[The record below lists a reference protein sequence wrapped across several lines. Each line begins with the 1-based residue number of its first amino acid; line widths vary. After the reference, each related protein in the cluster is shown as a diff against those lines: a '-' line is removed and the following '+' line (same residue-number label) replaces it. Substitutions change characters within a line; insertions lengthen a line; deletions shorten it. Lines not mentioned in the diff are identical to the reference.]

1 MSDFKTIAVAGV
13 GNIGTDIV
21 EELIKKQNEG
31 KVEKIVLL
39 TRSSSNSAAE
49 KFAQQGVQTAVVNYG
64 DKASLLAALTGVDVV
79 VSALGHDAVQDGSQ
93 AALARAAK
101 EAGVRLFL
109 PSEYGGVTGG
119 HQTGPFAGK
128 AKAHALLK
136 ELDLPYALIHTGLLM
151 KFAFSPIAGIDLPN
165 GKATIGGDGTP
176 ALSFTTIHDAA
187 RFVAHIL
194 TTLPFEKLAWRVFCV
209 EGDRVSFNEV
219 FEQYT
224 AKTGRPITVTRR
236 PISELQA
243 VVNVN
248 PADRTSAI
256 QLLVARGSTVGR
268 KEDLAN
274 GDFPEWNPKKV
285 IDVVTA

>member
-1 MSDFKTIAVAGV
+1 MSDFKTVAVAGV
-13 GNIGTDIV
+13 GNVGTDII
-21 EELIKKQNEG
+21 EELLEKQSEG
-31 KVEKIVLL
+31 RLDKIVLL
-39 TRSSSNSAAE
+39 TRSLSSKAAE
-49 KFAQQGVQTAVVNYG
+49 AFTTRGVQVATVDYA
-64 DKASLLAALTGVDVV
+64 DEASLLAALTGVDVV
-79 VSALGHDAVQDGSQ
+79 VSTVGHIAVQDGSQ
-93 AALARAAK
+93 ATLARAAK

-119 HQTGPFAGK
+119 HQSGPFAGK
-128 AKAHALLK
+128 AKVHTLLK

-176 ALSFTTIHDAA
+176 TLSFTTIRDAA
-187 RFVAHIL
+187 RFVAYIL

-209 EGDRVSFNEV
+209 EGDRISYNEV
-219 FEQYT
+219 FEQYSV
-224 AKTGRPITVTRR
+224 KTGKPLSITRR

-243 VVNVN
+243 VVNAN

-256 QLLVARGSTVGR
+256 QLVVARGSTVGK

-285 IDVVTA
+285 IDVIVT